1 MFIQLA
7 IRTGLARESEVLRFF
22 STIIIFFI
30 VEKSLIPLSIGKI
43 LHYNQL
49 RSLKD
54 LFLYYI
60 IILLINFR
68 LQREGVSERKL
79 ANVIVQS

>member
-30 VEKSLIPLSIGKI
+30 VEKSLIPLSIGKV
-43 LHYNQL
+43 LHYSQL

-54 LFLYYI
+54 LSVQE
-60 IILLINFR
+60 LIYFYT
-68 LQREGVSERKL
+68 
-79 ANVIVQS
+79 I